1 MKKLLCVLMLSLPL
15 FGQGAS
21 GGNAKNSGNTTGG
34 LGSFRVR
41 CGWERTPV
49 AVEKVPLREA
59 RSTWEYRPFPPLPQL
74 SGGFP
79 NGRYRLTEKADQSLD
94 VLGHRG

>member
-41 CGWERTPV
+41 CGWERTPIV
-49 AVEKVPLREA
+49 LQECRVRRLRG
-59 RSTWEYRPFPPLPQL
+59 YR
-74 SGGFP
+74 
-79 NGRYRLTEKADQSLD
+79 
-94 VLGHRG
+94 RGAQQTA